1 MDVPLWLQIVLQLLL
16 QFFLI
21 FLNAI
26 FACAEIAVIEI
37 KGTKLDKLAEDGNK
51 KAKSLK
57 KLTDRPEKFLS
68 TIQVAITLS
77 GFLASAFAAENF
89 SVYIVQGLSGKIGM
103 SDGLINTLSV
113 ILITL
118 ILSYF
123 TLIFGELVPKRLAL
137 KNPTKASLALT
148 GPVKVVSVLFA
159 PLVKLL
165 SLSTNAVLRMMK
177 IDPKADD
184 SDVSEEDIRMM
195 ADAGSESGSIDE
207 EANEMIQNVF
217 EFDDITVGE
226 IATHRTEMIALF
238 QEDTDEDWAKTIDEE
253 IHTFYP
259 VVDEDLDHITGLLVA
274 EKYFR
279 LKDKSR
285 KNVLANAVVK
295 PKYVAQV
302 MKADMLF
309 KEMKKE
315 QTTIAIVVD
324 EYGGTY
330 GIVTLNDLIEEIVGD
345 FNETE
350 DDKEIYVKESGDG
363 YLLSGLSEKETFEE
377 LFDVDLDSDAATVG
391 GWVTE
396 KLEQIPDVKDEFV
409 FEHIKIVVTKV
420 SNTRVLEI
428 YAEKL
433 PVESEEDEE
442 DSDKKTEE

>member
-1 MDVPLWLQIVLQLLL
+1 MDVPLWLQVVLQLLL

-21 FLNAI
+21 FLNAV

-51 KAKSLK
+51 KARALK
-57 KLTDRPEKFLS
+57 KLVDRPEKFLS

-89 SVYIVQGLSGKIGM
+89 SVYIVNALSGKIGM
-103 SDGLINTLSV
+103 SDGLINTISV

-118 ILSYF
+118 LLSYI
-123 TLIFGELVPKRLAL
+123 TLVLGELVPKRLAI
-137 KNPTKASLALT
+137 KNPTRASLALT
-148 GPVKVVSVLFA
+148 GPVRVASVIFA

-165 SLSTNAVLRMMK
+165 SLSTNAVLRLMK
-177 IDPKADD
+177 IDPHADE

-226 IATHRTEMIALF
+226 ISTHRTEIVALF
-238 QEDTDEDWAKTIDEE
+238 QEDSDEDWAKTIDEE

-259 VVDEDLDHITGLLVA
+259 VVDEDLDHIVGLLVA

-285 KNVLANAVVK
+285 ASVMANAVEK

-330 GIVTLNDLIEEIVGD
+330 GIITLNDLIEEIVGD

-350 DDKEIYVKESGDG
+350 DDKEIYIKESGDG
-363 YLLSGLSEKETFEE
+363 YLISGLSEKESFEE
-377 LFDVDLDSDAATVG
+377 LFDIDLESDAATVG

-396 KLEQIPDVKDEFV
+396 KLEQIPDEKDEFV
-409 FEHIKIVVTKV
+409 FNNIKVVVTKV

-433 PVESEEDEE
+433 PDETEAESEEEKE
-442 DSDKKTEE
+442 DSEE

>member
-238 QEDTDEDWAKTIDEE
+238 QEDSDEDWAKTIDEE

>member
-1 MDVPLWLQIVLQLLL
+1 
-16 QFFLI
+16 
-21 FLNAI
+21 
-26 FACAEIAVIEI
+26 
-37 KGTKLDKLAEDGNK
+37 
-51 KAKSLK
+51 
-57 KLTDRPEKFLS
+57 
-68 TIQVAITLS
+68 
-77 GFLASAFAAENF
+77 
-89 SVYIVQGLSGKIGM
+89 
-103 SDGLINTLSV
+103 
-113 ILITL
+113 
-118 ILSYF
+118 
-123 TLIFGELVPKRLAL
+123 
-137 KNPTKASLALT
+137 
-148 GPVKVVSVLFA
+148 
-159 PLVKLL
+159 
-165 SLSTNAVLRMMK
+165 MMK

-433 PVESEEDEE
+433 PVESEEDEDE
-442 DSDKKTEE
+442 DNKKTEE

>member
-285 KNVLANAVVK
+285 K
-295 PKYVAQV
+295 
-302 MKADMLF
+302 
-309 KEMKKE
+309 
-315 QTTIAIVVD
+315 TTIAIVVD